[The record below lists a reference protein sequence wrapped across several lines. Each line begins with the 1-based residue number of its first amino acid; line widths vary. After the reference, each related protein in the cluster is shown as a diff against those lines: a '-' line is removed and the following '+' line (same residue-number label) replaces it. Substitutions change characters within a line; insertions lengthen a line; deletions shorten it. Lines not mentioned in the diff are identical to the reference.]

1 MHLLNNRMGRI
12 SALLAVGGIVAMA
25 QGTQTSNMSGGVYDK
40 SGAPISGALVRLTSP
55 ALQGVR
61 TIQTDEKGRFI
72 ARLLPPGIY
81 QVQLTKDGMQTVTA
95 TANLLLGA
103 TFEPRYTMVPTGG
116 TVVEV
121 VAANAAVDKTDV
133 STSTNYRLDKVDQ
146 LPAGRT
152 MESVALLTPGVTSG
166 VGGRVQVHGA
176 MTSGN
181 LMLVDGQ
188 NVEDNAYATRGVTV
202 IPDAIEEAQIITGAI
217 SAEYGN
223 VEGGVMNTV
232 TKSGSNE
239 FTGQIRWDLSNPS
252 WNATTP
258 LSNRATANDNKLAD
272 SQTYNVGGFIIKDR
286 LWFFASYQNLSS
298 QGVGFIS
305 NSAYNWANGKGAA
318 FLNQTDETRR
328 QLKLTALLTQNH
340 TLVLSWMN
348 SANDQDKRNYSA
360 AEIAALVPQHNT
372 SEMGGVDL
380 RSIWSNSMTSDL
392 RIGYKKQLL
401 SAGASGDPTN
411 PAYSPLY
418 DLNYGLFYNNGIFN
432 SNDGGDHRDNK
443 TANAKVSLFFD
454 ALGSHQMDF
463 GVDYYQGLRRARNE
477 QTVTGY
483 IFGVLYPN
491 PTTQMARPYDVWTY
505 QSRAGENKTDSTGV
519 YVNDKWSLNS
529 HLNFQLGV
537 RWDKY
542 AGYDENGGKLAGA
555 DGFSP
560 RLGLKFDLFGDQ
572 KYIFG
577 ASYARYNGKVLE
589 GILANAT
596 YQGNPAEI
604 DFHTNLS
611 SATAVPYSTIFDLAN
626 YDYTAGS
633 VEYFNVPGVNIRL
646 NKDMKAPTVDEFQ
659 TSFAYSFNNLPVVG
673 SGYVKVTGIYKN
685 WKNLMDYSVG
695 NNGQAAPYTLP
706 VSGDTYVPY
715 IRVWDNQPLAKRV
728 YRGLEFETSFTK
740 DRLSI
745 TGGITWS
752 SLKGNYEGEGSSTP
766 GRGEGLGAWTV
777 VDGTQYLDPN
787 VIAPY
792 GYLSGH
798 EALRMRWSGTYSVD
812 TAFGK
817 TTFGVIYNFDS
828 GAHGSDTRSISGDA
842 ISSAWPNEPYFATF
856 TQYKDNMRGNIVYPS
871 ASYTDLAITQDWKL
885 AEVAGRPVNAFL
897 KLVMT
902 NVWNHQQL
910 LSYNR
915 SYYGYPASYTDAF
928 DPRPTFGSY
937 SAANFGS
944 PRAYSV
950 SAGVRF

>member
-1 MHLLNNRMGRI
+1 MHLLNHRLGRMT
-12 SALLAVGGIVAMA
+12 ALIALGGAA
-25 QGTQTSNMSGGVYDK
+25 LYSQGTQTASMTGGIYDK
-40 SGAPISGALVRLTSP
+40 NGAPIAGVTIRLTSP

-61 TIQTDEKGRFI
+61 VLQTDDKGRFI
-72 ARLLPPGIY
+72 ARLLPPGPY
-81 QVQLTKDGMQTVTA
+81 QVQLTKEGLQTVTSSA
-95 TANLLLGA
+95 TLLLGA

-116 TVVEV
+116 VVVEV
-121 VAANAAVDKTDV
+121 VAAYAAVDKTDV
-133 STSTNYRLDKVDQ
+133 SSSTNYKLDQVDK
-146 LPAGRT
+146 LPSGRT

-232 TKSGSNE
+232 TRSGSNE

-258 LSNRATANDNKLAD
+258 LSNRVTANDNKLAD

-286 LWFFASYQNLSS
+286 LWFYASYQKLNS
-298 QGVGFIS
+298 QSVGFIS
-305 NSAYNWANGKGAA
+305 NNAYNWANGKGAA
-318 FLNQTDETRR
+318 YLNQTDELRR
-328 QLKLTALLTQNH
+328 QIKLTAMLSQDH

-348 SANDQDKRNYSA
+348 SANSQDKRNYSA
-360 AEIAALVPQHNT
+360 AELGSLVPQKNT
-372 SEMGGVDL
+372 SELGSLAL
-380 RSIWSNSMTSDL
+380 RSIWSTSVTTEV
-392 RIGYKKQLL
+392 RAGYKKQLL
-401 SAGASGDPTN
+401 AAGAYGDPTN
-411 PAYSPLY
+411 TAFSPLY

-432 SNDGGDHRDNK
+432 SNDGGDARDNK
-443 TANAKVSLFFD
+443 TANVKASFFFD
-454 ALGSHQMDF
+454 LLGSHQLDT
-463 GVDYYQGLRRARNE
+463 GVDFYRGLRRARNE

-491 PTTQMARPYDVWTY
+491 PTTNMAYPYDVWVY
-505 QSRAGENKTDSTGV
+505 QSRAGENKTESTGA
-519 YVNDKWSLNS
+519 YLNDKWSLNS
-529 HLNFQLGV
+529 HLNFQIGL
-537 RWDKY
+537 RWDNY
-542 AGYDENGGKLAGA
+542 AGYNEDGSKLAGA
-555 DGFSP
+555 DGLSP
-560 RLGLKFDLFGDQ
+560 RLGLKYDILGDQ

-604 DFHTNLS
+604 DFHTSLPLTPTSYTNIFNLG
-611 SATAVPYSTIFDLAN
+611 N
-626 YDYTAGS
+626 YNYGAAS
-633 VEYFNVPGVNIRL
+633 VEYFSVPGVNIKL

-659 TSFAYSFNNLPVVG
+659 ASFAYSFNNLPYLG
-673 SGYVKVTGIYKN
+673 SGYAKVTGIYKN
-685 WKNLMDYSVG
+685 WKNLLDYSVG
-695 NNGQAAPYTLP
+695 NNGLANPYVLP
-706 VSGDTYVPY
+706 VSGETYVPY

-728 YRGLEFETSFTK
+728 YRGLELETSFTK
-740 DRLSI
+740 DRLSL

-792 GYLSGH
+792 GYLAGH
-798 EALRMRWSGTYSVD
+798 VALRMRWQAAYSVD
-812 TAFGK
+812 SAYGK
-817 TTFGVIYNFDS
+817 TTIGVIYNFDS
-828 GAHGSDTRSISGDA
+828 GAHGSDTRTISGDA
-842 ISSAWPNEPYFATF
+842 ISGTWPNEPYNATF

-871 ASYTDLAITQDWKL
+871 ASYTDLAVTQDWKMG
-885 AEVAGRPVNAFL
+885 EVAGKAVNAFL
-897 KLVMT
+897 KLTIT
-902 NVWNHQQL
+902 NLWNHQQL
-910 LSYNR
+910 LGTSRNY
-915 SYYGYPASYTDAF
+915 SGYPASYTDAF
-928 DPRPTFGSY
+928 VPRSSFGTY
-937 SAANFGS
+937 SAINFGS